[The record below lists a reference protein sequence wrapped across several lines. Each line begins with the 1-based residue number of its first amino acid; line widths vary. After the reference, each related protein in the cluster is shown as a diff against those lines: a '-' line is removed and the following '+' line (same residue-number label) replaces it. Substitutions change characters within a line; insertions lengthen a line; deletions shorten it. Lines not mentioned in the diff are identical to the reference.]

1 MVHLLVQLA
10 KYLLIFCFL
19 FYTFA
24 CFWVFRYRK
33 DASEQSYIFHLQKA
47 LLYLIQLI
55 GNGVLYLTD
64 KNTQILVF
72 YLLQVLLVSL
82 IFIFY
87 HNFYKKASRLV
98 LTNMCMLFTIGL
110 IMLTRLSIDKAY
122 RQYLFLAAG
131 AAIAM
136 LIPVF
141 LQKLSV
147 FRKLTWV
154 YAVVGILALMAV
166 AVAGTTSYGA
176 KLSIS
181 IAGISIQ
188 PSEFVKILFVFFI
201 ASMLYQ
207 KHDLK
212 QVLLTSV
219 ISALFV
225 LALVISKDLGGA
237 LLYFVTYLVMIYV
250 ATQRLGYFLGG
261 FALMGTAAAA
271 GAKLFPH
278 VQTRILAWKDPL
290 SVIDNEGY
298 QVSQSLF
305 GIGTGGWFGLGL
317 NQGMPKKIPVVEN
330 DFIFSAISEELGGVF
345 AICLILVCASC
356 FIMFMNIAM
365 QMRDSYYK
373 LVALGLATVY
383 AGQVFLTIGGV
394 IKLIPS
400 TGVTLPLV
408 SYGGSSLLS
417 TMIIFGV
424 IQGLYMRPRTADA
437 KPVNRPK
444 EEGEE
449 NGKIQEP

>member
-1 MVHLLVQLA
+1 MVHLLVQAA

-33 DASEQSYIFHLQKA
+33 DVSEQSYIFHLQRV
-47 LLYLIQLI
+47 LLYLIQFI
-55 GNGVLYLTD
+55 ANGVLYLTS
-64 KNTQILVF
+64 KNQQILIF

-87 HNFYKKASRLV
+87 HIFYKKASRLV
-98 LTNMCMLFTIGL
+98 LNNMCMLFTIGL
-110 IMLTRLSIDKAY
+110 VMLTRLSIDKAY
-122 RQYLFLAAG
+122 RQYLFLVAG

-147 FRKLTWV
+147 FRRLTWL
-154 YAVVGILALMAV
+154 YAAVGILSLMAV
-166 AVAGTTSYGA
+166 AIAGTTSYGA

-207 KHDLK
+207 KKDIR
-212 QVLLTSV
+212 QVLITSG

-250 ATQRLGYFLGG
+250 ATGKMSYFLSGIG
-261 FALMGTAAAA
+261 AMGLAAFA

-278 VQTRILAWKDPL
+278 VQTRIIAWKDPL

-317 NQGMPKKIPVVEN
+317 NQGMPKKIPVVEK
-330 DFIFSAISEELGGVF
+330 DFIFSAISEEFGGVF
-345 AICLILVCASC
+345 AICVILVCASC

-373 LVALGLATVY
+373 LVALGLATLY

-394 IKLIPS
+394 IKFIPS
-400 TGVTLPLV
+400 TGVTLPLI
-408 SYGGSSLLS
+408 SYGGSSLIS

-424 IQGLYMRPRTADA
+424 IQGLYMRPRTPVA
-437 KPVNRPK
+437 KIPESTEK
-444 EEGEE
+444 EGEE